1 MRQSRISSK
10 VVEALSLLSEAA
22 RLWVIGRSKLE
33 IARLRRVEQ
42 GTARW
47 PRTAAT
53 AKQRALR
60 IAAIC
65 ARI

>member
-22 RLWVIGRSKLE
+22 RLWVIGRSKLA
-33 IARLRRVEQ
+33 IARLRQVEPE
-42 GTARW
+42 TVRW

-53 AKQRALR
+53 AKRRELR
-60 IAAIC
+60 IAEIC